1 MKTRLYAVNVI
12 VEDEGSA
19 FENNY
24 LVDAGNVNG
33 AIRHVAKR
41 HIRAQTA
48 DGKTV
53 ARLMAAGVKPESAV
67 DDGESNG

>member
-1 MKTRLYAVNVI
+1 MKTRLYAVTLISGESVPLH
-12 VEDEGSA
+12 S
-19 FENNY
+19 

-41 HIRAQTA
+41 HIHAVAA

-67 DDGESNG
+67 EESGE

>member
-1 MKTRLYAVNVI
+1 MKTRLYAVDI
-12 VEDEGSA
+12 ASGEGHA
-19 FENNY
+19 VTHRY

-41 HIRAQTA
+41 HIHAVAA

-67 DDGESNG
+67 EESGE